1 MAARGADALRRR
13 CQDPDVHQP
22 VARRITFDNL
32 TGKHLRHK
40 NLTFRSLR
48 NAVAAVAKPVNGQ
61 DHSAA
66 SLSSTPMKPPDW
78 RLQ

>member
-1 MAARGADALRRR
+1 MAARRADALCRR
-13 CQDPDVHQP
+13 CQDPDVHQTA
-22 VARRITFDNL
+22 ARRIAFDNL

-40 NLTFRSLR
+40 KLTIRSLR
-48 NAVAAVAKPVNGQ
+48 DAVAAVAKPVNGQ

-78 RLQ
+78 RFQ

>member
-1 MAARGADALRRR
+1 M
-13 CQDPDVHQP
+13 
-22 VARRITFDNL
+22 
-32 TGKHLRHK
+32 
-40 NLTFRSLR
+40 
-48 NAVAAVAKPVNGQ
+48 AKPVNGQ